1 MVPPARFGGAERVVQ
16 SYADELRGSGWKV
29 ENHGLRRR
37 GRTSEPG
44 TAIRN
49 IYWPFDGD
57 RHGLV
62 GRTLWHA
69 IDTMT
74 LSSAAMVGRLIDETR
89 PDAVITHNLRGW
101 GYAPW
106 VVAAER
112 GIPLIHVI
120 HDYGLLCNSST
131 LWHGGET
138 CSGTFAPCRPRL
150 RNTKARWPGG
160 HIVGVSR
167 AVLDEHRRLGFA
179 PAGDGTVLHPVAA
192 AHGTTSRLRPAVSGP
207 PKVLGYLGR
216 LSAEK
221 GLGQLVDAVSGTDS
235 TLVIAGDG
243 ELFPATLRG
252 KTTGQ
257 VQWRGWIEPSTLF
270 ESIDVLVVPS
280 QWREPFGLV
289 VVEAARA
296 GVPVLLADQPG
307 LIEAA
312 EVAGANYLTYTAND
326 TVALRDSLETPVA
339 DYRPARAPQSGA
351 GITQLIEDAMAA
363 KRVRWDA

>member
-1 MVPPARFGGAERVVQ
+1 MQ
-16 SYADELRGSGWKV
+16 SYADELRGSGWEV
-29 ENHGLRRR
+29 ENHGLRRP
-37 GRTSEPG
+37 GRADEPG

-49 IYWPFDGD
+49 IYWPFDGGQ
-57 RHGLV
+57 HGLI

-74 LSSAAMVGRLIDETR
+74 LSSASIVGRLMDESM
-89 PDAVITHNLRGW
+89 PDAIITHNLRGW

-120 HDYGLLCNSST
+120 HDYGLLCSAST
-131 LWHGGET
+131 LWHDGET
-138 CSGTFAPCRPRL
+138 CSGTFAPCRFRL
-150 RNTKARWPGG
+150 RNTMARWPGG

-167 AVLDEHRRLGFA
+167 AVLEEHRRLGFA
-179 PAGDGTVLHPVAA
+179 PAGDGTVLHPVAG
-192 AHGTTSRLRPAVSGP
+192 AHRATARSRPAVSGS

-221 GLGQLVDAVSGTDS
+221 GIGELVDAISGTDIS
-235 TLVIAGDG
+235 LVIAGDG
-243 ELFPATLRG
+243 DLLARVRG
-252 KTTGQ
+252 ETTGQ
-257 VQWRGWIEPSTLF
+257 VQWRGWIEPSALF
-270 ESIDVLVVPS
+270 EAIDVLVVPS

-307 LIEAA
+307 LVEAA
-312 EVAGANYLTYTAND
+312 EAAGARYLTYPAND
-326 TVALRDSLETPVA
+326 SVALQNSFDTPLA
-339 DYRPARAPQSGA
+339 DYRVARAPKSGA
-351 GITQLIEDAMAA
+351 GIAQLVEDAIEAE
-363 KRVRWDA
+363 RVRWNA